1 MLPHSF
7 LLCRRWN
14 VFYILLSK
22 LEIPRCP
29 HHAPPHPFS
38 FQDLHLCIQEVTGA
52 VVTPQSGYCWGT
64 SILVL
69 PHFQTMAP
77 GMVSSPTPCGSHSHT
92 ESMQIRST
100 PLLWDISL
108 ACPQSRR
115 DLKEKKADFKAI
127 WSGTMLSHGLK
138 PLRFAVLQGLHPQ
151 AQEVCYSIQHPDM
164 LWRKRLG
171 Q

>member
-1 MLPHSF
+1 ML
-7 LLCRRWN
+7 L
-14 VFYILLSK
+14 
-22 LEIPRCP
+22 
-29 HHAPPHPFS
+29 PFS
-38 FQDLHLCIQEVTGA
+38 FQDLHLCIQKVTGT

-77 GMVSSPTPCGSHSHT
+77 GMVSSPTPCGSHSHA

-115 DLKEKKADFKAI
+115 DLKEKKSWFQSHLEWDNAI
-127 WSGTMLSHGLK
+127 TWTEASEICCAARTSSTGTGGLPFHPTPWYALEKEIGTIGCSGCPHDNASWI
-138 PLRFAVLQGLHPQ
+138 PQ
-151 AQEVCYSIQHPDM
+151 TI
-164 LWRKRLG
+164 LIRKK
-171 Q
+171 